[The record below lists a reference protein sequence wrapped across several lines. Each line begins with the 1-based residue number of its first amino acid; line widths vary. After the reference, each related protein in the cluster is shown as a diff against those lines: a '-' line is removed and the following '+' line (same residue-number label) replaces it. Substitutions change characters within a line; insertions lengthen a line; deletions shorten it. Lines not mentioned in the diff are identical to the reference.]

1 MEEISNLK
9 ILFDLLLA
17 TGLGALIGI
26 EREWAKKD
34 PGIRTF
40 SFVSLGSALFMILG
54 KLVILEMGLGTYDP
68 SRILGQIIVGIGF
81 LGAGIIIFNREEQRF
96 QGLTTASMLW
106 VTAAIGSAVGLGC
119 YEIALVTALIMIIM
133 NAFIRPIEIKLD
145 KKIDEIKE
153 KKNIV

>member
-1 MEEISNLK
+1 MAEISKLK
-9 ILFDLLLA
+9 IIFDLLLA

-34 PGIRTF
+34 PGLRTF

-54 KLVILEMGLGTYDP
+54 KLVIFKIGIGTYDP

-81 LGAGIIIFNREEQRF
+81 LGAGIIIFNPKEQRF
-96 QGLTTASMLW
+96 KGLTTASMLW

-119 YEIALVTALIMIIM
+119 YEIALVAALIMIIM

-153 KKNIV
+153 KKKID

>member
-1 MEEISNLK
+1 MAEISNLK
-9 ILFDLLLA
+9 IIFDLLLA
-17 TGLGALIGI
+17 TSLGALIGI

-54 KLVILEMGLGTYDP
+54 RLVILKIGLGAYDP
-68 SRILGQIIVGIGF
+68 SRTLGQIIVGIGF

-153 KKNIV
+153 KKKID